1 VALELNYESLFASLV
16 NCENSKGNMANVV
29 NINAGINYGILE
41 KVLNDLEHYHVS
53 DIAIIFQEF
62 SILGSQV

>member
-1 VALELNYESLFASLV
+1 
-16 NCENSKGNMANVV
+16 MANVV

>member
-1 VALELNYESLFASLV
+1 
-16 NCENSKGNMANVV
+16 MANIV

-53 DIAIIFQEF
+53 DVAIIFQEF
-62 SILGSQV
+62 SILGSQVKFVRSCDFSLNIAKRY